1 MKGASWG
8 LRNNCNSPGVLD
20 TFQNLRIVFTSPK
33 INGKEKRIKI
43 LSQNSE
49 NKRRECHDHV

>member
-33 INGKEKRIKI
+33 INRKGLRFS
-43 LSQNSE
+43 LQNSE